1 MSPRK
6 SRDAGTGGGF
16 WFSAAGDRKRKR
28 MAEYP
33 CVSRLRQRR
42 LLFFLLGHD
51 EFVQTPKAYVPS
63 PLNSSIDLIPSNA
76 CVAVDDLPDS
86 DIACRFMGET
96 AVLMDVM
103 HLQDLVHNGQW
114 SDAISYLSR
123 FLPSDRPL
131 GVHGRVL
138 LHFLRV
144 HRAIDDV
151 VTEAKESLPV
161 IAAVTRRSDRSV
173 TRSPALAKLR
183 AIFSSLIESKT
194 LRYHP
199 NQLTELSY
207 VYCFCHLAQ
216 TYFIFAGKCRD
227 SVDLVPVRREASS
240 IVHGL
245 VYQTPELKDHM
256 RPCRGSMNPQNI
268 LPLGFGHARHAAT
281 KSFPYSWALGSVPR
295 YQASTDCQ
303 SDICCIF
310 FLLVSVRGA
319 TSRNRAARSRHLR
332 LPRFIFRRRRCMYII
347 DFLGTS

>member
-1 MSPRK
+1 
-6 SRDAGTGGGF
+6 
-16 WFSAAGDRKRKR
+16 
-28 MAEYP
+28 
-33 CVSRLRQRR
+33 
-42 LLFFLLGHD
+42 
-51 EFVQTPKAYVPS
+51 
-63 PLNSSIDLIPSNA
+63 
-76 CVAVDDLPDS
+76 
-86 DIACRFMGET
+86 MGET

-161 IAAVTRRSDRSV
+161 IAAVTRRSDGSV

-183 AIFSSLIESKT
+183 SIFSSLIESKT
-194 LRYHP
+194 LRCHS
-199 NQLTELSY
+199 NQLTEMPS
-207 VYCFCHLAQ
+207 VYCFCHLAL
-216 TYFIFAGKCRD
+216 YYYVGKCRD

-268 LPLGFGHARHAAT
+268 LPLGFGHARHAVT
-281 KSFPYSWALGSVPR
+281 QSLPNSWLGS
-295 YQASTDCQ
+295 SLSSFD
-303 SDICCIF
+303 
-310 FLLVSVRGA
+310 
-319 TSRNRAARSRHLR
+319 
-332 LPRFIFRRRRCMYII
+332 
-347 DFLGTS
+347 